1 MSGIS
6 RRRSLAVAA
15 MAFVAAAALVPA
27 SVSASDSAARAF
39 IEQAAARAR
48 SEAPAVKAD
57 GGARQRFAALF
68 SQHFDL
74 DSLIRGVMG
83 PRWDG
88 MSAAAQGDFRRA
100 FEAYLI
106 KAYAD
111 RFYTYAGQP
120 MSIVATEAADGGAVL
135 VRTMVRMPKDGSS
148 VPVDWKVAS
157 VGGGQRITDVVI
169 DGVSLIRTQRE
180 EFASV
185 IRSNGGD
192 VAKLTAMLNQRAQ

>member
-1 MSGIS
+1 MSGIT
-6 RRRSLAVAA
+6 RRRSFAVAA
-15 MAFVAAAALVPA
+15 MAFVAATALVPA
-27 SVSASDSAARAF
+27 GASASDAARAF

-48 SEAPAVKAD
+48 SEAPAVNAD

-68 SQHFDL
+68 AQHFDL
-74 DSLIRGVMG
+74 DSLISGVMG

-88 MSAAAQGDFRRA
+88 MSPAAQGDFRRA
-100 FEAYLI
+100 FEAYLV
-106 KAYAD
+106 KAYAE

-120 MSIVATEAADGGAVL
+120 MSIVATEPASGGAVL

-169 DGVSLIRTQRE
+169 DGVSLIRTQRD